1 MAFSVQL
8 RTEDS
13 TRAITELGEKA
24 PLAIMR
30 ALNRTASNAKTAMTR
45 VVAGDLGVKAGVVRD
60 RINIM
65 EARRNNLV
73 ATLYASAKRI
83 PLIQFKAKG
92 PRPSRGRGRGVT
104 AKIGAGRY
112 PHAFIARMSSG
123 HEGVFQRVPGAKRR
137 GPLPNRSQLPITEL
151 HGPSIAVAFQKHGAV
166 AEARASEMLLKNVQH
181 ELSFAL
187 RRQGAR

>member
-8 RTEDS
+8 RIEDS
-13 TRAITELGEKA
+13 NRAMAALGEKA
-24 PLAIMR
+24 PLALMR
-30 ALNRTASNAKTAMTR
+30 AINRTASNARTAMTR
-45 VVAGDLGVKAGVVRD
+45 VIAGDLGIKASIVRD
-60 RINIM
+60 RVKVS
-65 EARRNNLV
+65 EAKRNHLG
-73 ATLYASAKRI
+73 ATLYASPKRI

-112 PHAFIARMSSG
+112 PHAFIARMTSG
-123 HEGVFQRVPGAKRR
+123 HEGVFQRRGKRR
-137 GPLPNRSQLPITEL
+137 LPITEL
-151 HGPSIAVAFQKHGAV
+151 HGPSIAVAFDKHRDV

-187 RRQGAR
+187 RRQGAA